1 MICGGKVAEQQKKKA
16 AIGQRGEK
24 EHAGQGQVSGKILVV
39 DPDEKNQDAQA
50 AQHSG
55 GHRQAEPEE
64 HLPPDHLVP
73 VLCRHTQV
81 DGSLKAPPLLAGIGE
96 LLDSQQG
103 EAADHQDAPGVCA
116 DQGQQEQVGDAFVGL
131 QGVQTDVEVFRGE
144 AA

>member
-55 GHRQAEPEE
+55 GQGREARPAEA
-64 HLPPDHLVP
+64 LRI
-73 VLCRHTQV
+73 CRVTW
-81 DGSLKAPPLLAGIGE
+81 SR
-96 LLDSQQG
+96 SS
-103 EAADHQDAPGVCA
+103 AAIPRWMAV
-116 DQGQQEQVGDAFVGL
+116 
-131 QGVQTDVEVFRGE
+131 
-144 AA
+144 